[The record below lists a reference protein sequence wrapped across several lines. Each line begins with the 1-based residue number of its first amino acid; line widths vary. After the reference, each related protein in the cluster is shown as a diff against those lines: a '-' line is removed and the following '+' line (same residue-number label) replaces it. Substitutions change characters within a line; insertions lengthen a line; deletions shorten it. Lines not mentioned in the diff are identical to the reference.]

1 MADRNLDAE
10 ARAAREK
17 LELAVVERDPL
28 KALEACDAVDALFQA
43 GFVLWERPH
52 SSVTEAKPVKFAL
65 KKSDA
70 LCAECTKYLPLGT
83 LVWWTRGHSG
93 VLCVECHESEAA

>member
-1 MADRNLDAE
+1 MTIDAK
-10 ARAAREK
+10 ARKAREMV
-17 LELAVVERDPL
+17 ELAVVRRDPAY
-28 KALEACDAVDALFQA
+28 ALEACDALDELF
-43 GFVLWERPH
+43 GCGWTLWERPH
-52 SSVTEAKPVKFAL
+52 SSVTETKPVKFAL

-83 LVWWTRGHSG
+83 FVWWTRGHSG